1 MSDCS
6 ANTLIRHIDRLYTAM
21 VVGSVVFTIC
31 TMMIVALLVHYGNA
45 MRNTS
50 LLESFLIQAKDS
62 DTHMR
67 QMAGDIRH
75 RAVALQTR
83 LADEG
88 DEFSSSELQHIIMV
102 ADRVNNYPYFWIMQD
117 SDPQDG
123 GGS

>member
-1 MSDCS
+1 MTLTDCS
-6 ANTLIRHIDRLYTAM
+6 AKTLIRHIDRLYTAM

-75 RAVALQTR
+75 RAIALQIR
-83 LADEG
+83 IEG
-88 DEFSSSELQHIIMV
+88 DGDSFSEAELQYITMI
-102 ADRVNNYPYFWIMQD
+102 ADRMINYPYFWIKQ
-117 SDPQDG
+117 QE

>member
-1 MSDCS
+1 MTLADCS

-45 MRNTS
+45 MRSTS

-67 QMAGDIRH
+67 QMASEIRH
-75 RAVALQTR
+75 RSIALQIRMDGGGDSFTEEELQYITM
-83 LADEG
+83 LADRM
-88 DEFSSSELQHIIMV
+88 I
-102 ADRVNNYPYFWIMQD
+102 NYPYFWVKEQE
-117 SDPQDG
+117 

>member
-1 MSDCS
+1 MILSDCS

-75 RAVALQTR
+75 RAIALQIR
-83 LADEG
+83 IEG
-88 DEFSSSELQHIIMV
+88 GGDSFSEAELQYITMI
-102 ADRVNNYPYFWIMQD
+102 ADRMINYPYFWIKQ
-117 SDPQDG
+117 QE